1 MLHEA
6 NPCDQIFE
14 FLKPEEFI
22 GQTMCKSYYPQESS
36 KTTVTVQYLLCFILL
51 YFYCA
56 SPPPHPPF
64 LYTFKNCVTSLC

>member
-22 GQTMCKSYYPQESS
+22 GQTMCKSYYPQESF
-36 KTTVTVQYLLCFILL
+36 KRTVTVQYLLCFILL
-51 YFYCA
+51 YFPCA
-56 SPPPHPPF
+56 SPSHPRILPF
-64 LYTFKNCVTSLC
+64 YTLLKTV